1 MIIGTPMLFISSKHT
16 IFYRDIEILGW
27 AVLPNFVL
35 FSLARQISLL
45 VIIPETKFIEGWIA
59 TTVLGITEKKTTKR
73 KAYSKTDC
81 RELVNESSF

>member
-1 MIIGTPMLFISSKHT
+1 MLVISSKHT

-35 FSLARQISLL
+35 FSLTRQISLL

-59 TTVLGITEKKTTKR
+59 TTVLGITEKKTAKR
-73 KAYSKTDC
+73 KTYSKTDC

>member
-1 MIIGTPMLFISSKHT
+1 MI
-16 IFYRDIEILGW
+16 
-27 AVLPNFVL
+27 
-35 FSLARQISLL
+35 FSL